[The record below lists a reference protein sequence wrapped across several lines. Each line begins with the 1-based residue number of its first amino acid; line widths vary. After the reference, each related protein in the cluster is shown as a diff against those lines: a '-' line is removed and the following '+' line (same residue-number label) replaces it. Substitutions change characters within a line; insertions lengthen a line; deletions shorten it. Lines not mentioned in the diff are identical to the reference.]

1 MVVEHIWTISG
12 VSELSFECSLAG
24 AEGHIVKGI
33 LRYSCYAE
41 VARRPEAPK
50 QNARLPCGSRDP
62 RGVESILEAS
72 FHWTSRPGAWARR
85 WCRNSIINCVINSSD
100 LPSPLQKAPV
110 HSSTLLRLQSSHH
123 LHLKS
128 SSRTQSA
135 LSLYQTELELQLRFH
150 CSQIPT
156 PSRLRPF

>member
-1 MVVEHIWTISG
+1 VLAIQGTSAGSLAVVVEHIWTISG

-24 AEGHIVKGI
+24 AEGHIVK
-33 LRYSCYAE
+33 
-41 VARRPEAPK
+41 APK
-50 QNARLPCGSRDP
+50 QNARLPCGSRDL